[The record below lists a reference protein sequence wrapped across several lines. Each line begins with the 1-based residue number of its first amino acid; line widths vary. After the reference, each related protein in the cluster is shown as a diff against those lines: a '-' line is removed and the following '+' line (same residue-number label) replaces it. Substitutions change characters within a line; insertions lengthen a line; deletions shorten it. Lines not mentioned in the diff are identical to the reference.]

1 MKEKI
6 KKVSYLTGIGVL
18 VGAALGILSNDILR
32 LYPALAS
39 SEAYQKSKETLYA
52 VGFREGLI
60 RYVLIA
66 PLVEELIFRVLLMV
80 GGEKL
85 LGRKVKNTTL
95 LHVIFVTGSA
105 LAFACYH
112 GNIVQGIYGL
122 VAGVLLAMMWIRGKS
137 LLPIYA
143 MHGMAN
149 LSAYLLERNPEYWD
163 RLDNISL
170 MLTLLLV
177 LIGNALVSGKV
188 VFGNSEQHLL

>member
-6 KKVSYLTGIGVL
+6 KKISYLTGIGAL

-39 SEAYQKSKETLYA
+39 SQAYQKSKEALYA
-52 VGFREGLI
+52 IGFREGLI

-66 PLVEELIFRVLLMV
+66 PLVEELVFRVLLMV

-95 LHVIFVTGSA
+95 LHVILVTLSA

-112 GNIVQGIYGL
+112 GNMVQGVYGL
-122 VAGVLLAMMWIRGKS
+122 VAGVLLAMMWIRSKN

-143 MHGMAN
+143 MHALAN

>member
-1 MKEKI
+1 
-6 KKVSYLTGIGVL
+6 V
-18 VGAALGILSNDILR
+18 
-32 LYPALAS
+32 
-39 SEAYQKSKETLYA
+39 TL
-52 VGFREGLI
+52 
-60 RYVLIA
+60 
-66 PLVEELIFRVLLMV
+66 
-80 GGEKL
+80 
-85 LGRKVKNTTL
+85 
-95 LHVIFVTGSA
+95 SA

-112 GNIVQGIYGL
+112 GNMVQGVYGL
-122 VAGVLLAMMWIRGKS
+122 VAGVLLAMMWIRGKR

-143 MHGMAN
+143 MHAMAN

>member
-32 LYPALAS
+32 LYPTLAS
-39 SEAYQKSKETLYA
+39 SEVYQKSKETLYA

-66 PLVEELIFRVLLMV
+66 PLVEELIFRVLLIG

-95 LHVIFVTGSA
+95 LHVIFVTLSA

-122 VAGVLLAMMWIRGKS
+122 AAGVLLAMMWIRGKS

-143 MHGMAN
+143 MHALAN

-163 RLDNISL
+163 KLDNISL